1 MPPQLKDIVTY
12 VMVVGKKVER
22 VRQSKDDYFRT
33 ALDLLADGGV
43 DALTIANLCARLGVT
58 TGSFYAHFAGI
69 REFHIAFLEQWEV
82 GRVYLLKEQVEFTTD
97 PLERID
103 LLRRL
108 AVAVNHEAESAI
120 RGWARTNPLVADFQ
134 RRVDRTREEA
144 LVQAFLDI
152 GIDDNEARVLARI
165 GLTILVGTQQI
176 EEKVD
181 RQRLDDLL
189 SEYQRWLGIRR
200 QGSGTAVTRGRTAT
214 KAKRKTKA
222 KSDEPSRGRL

>member
-1 MPPQLKDIVTY
+1 M
-12 VMVVGKKVER
+12 
-22 VRQSKDDYFRT
+22 RQSKDDYYRS
-33 ALDLLADGGV
+33 ALELLAEGGV

-69 REFHIAFLEQWEV
+69 REFHAAFLEQWEA
-82 GRVYLLKEQVEFTTD
+82 GRVYQLKEQMDATTD
-97 PLERID
+97 PVERID

-120 RGWARTNPLVADFQ
+120 RGWARANPLVAEFQ
-134 RRVDRTREEA
+134 RRVDRGREDA

-152 GIDDNEARVLARI
+152 GIDENQARVLARI

-181 RQRLDDLL
+181 RKRLDALL
-189 SEYQRWLGIRR
+189 SEYQRWLGFRR
-200 QGSGTAVTRGRTAT
+200 EGAGSADGPRTSLPHVAVAT
-214 KAKRKTKA
+214 QR
-222 KSDEPSRGRL
+222 